1 MARSGSTSYAGI
13 SGISLPTTCPHLDQN
28 VKRRIVCM
36 HQLQHFNGLHISA
49 CPHVVPKRLLQY
61 WQEYVLPWRKTRDK
75 VLFKLY
81 QSQSISQAQQKGKKK
96 ENNIQKYTTHISPKI
111 CHCPG
116 TEVFIFLKAPSH
128 KERTDTM
135 WGRPSH
141 PAPGAAPQGAIG
153 INIQK
158 PVMGGA
164 GSPRAE

>member
-1 MARSGSTSYAGI
+1 MYCLGGRLGI
-13 SGISLPTTCPHLDQN
+13 RYYSSCIRAKVFH
-28 VKRRIVCM
+28 
-36 HQLQHFNGLHISA
+36 
-49 CPHVVPKRLLQY
+49 RLSKK
-61 WQEYVLPWRKTRDK
+61 E
-75 VLFKLY
+75 
-81 QSQSISQAQQKGKKK
+81 KKK
-96 ENNIQKYTTHISPKI
+96 RENNIQKYTTHISPKI